1 MIPKSK
7 VWYSAPQARDC
18 PAISCYSL
26 VLHDIE
32 RGIYNGYYYDGK
44 FYIGEEDRTGYIT
57 AWKIS
62 QKEEEVSL
70 N

>member
-1 MIPKSK
+1 MIPKNNS
-7 VWYSAPQARDC
+7 WYPASRARDC

-26 VLHDIE
+26 VLHDIA
-32 RGIYNGYYYDGK
+32 RGICNGYYYNGR
-44 FYIGEEDRTGYIT
+44 FYIGEEDRTGYIN

-62 QKEEEVSL
+62 QTGEEVHL